1 MHGCEIKEK
10 SPLWRGFLLCLLKY
24 IQGVMRIYYYNT
36 VCQKQF
42 NKLELID
49 PFIIEKMQTKLQLLR
64 RDISTG
70 IL

>member
-1 MHGCEIKEK
+1 
-10 SPLWRGFLLCLLKY
+10 
-24 IQGVMRIYYYNT
+24 MRIYDYNT

>member
-1 MHGCEIKEK
+1 M
-10 SPLWRGFLLCLLKY
+10 LCLLKY
-24 IQGVMRIYYYNT
+24 IQGVMRIYDYNT